1 VNIYLLM
8 GNFDHILLFKTDCKT
23 VADKQVLQSLLFQQP
38 GIEEWNLDL
47 DDCDCV
53 LRIITYTINNKQIIN
68 LLNQSGYQ
76 CCELI

>member
-1 VNIYLLM
+1 MNIYLLM
-8 GNFDHILLFKTDCKT
+8 KNFDHILLFKTDCKT
-23 VADKQVLQSLLFQQP
+23 VADKQVLQCLLSQQP

-53 LRIITYTINNKQIIN
+53 LRIITYTINNTQIIN

-76 CCELI
+76 CCELV